1 MLALSIINVAATMSS
16 VALCLSPYPDFRQI
30 HRQKSTG
37 EVRILPVLMLC
48 CNCVL
53 WGLYG
58 LISGSYFPVM
68 SINIFGTI
76 TTVTFSSIFYRWSTD
91 RATLSKMAAC
101 TGLGLLTVVLFT
113 ILATTGAIPVS
124 TAQLIEIL
132 GYCAVT
138 INICLYAAP
147 LQTMKLVIR
156 TKSSASLPITMC
168 VVNLFNG
175 VLWCVY
181 AILYHDMFVL
191 TPNSLGVAMCVVQ
204 VSLGIKYRPK
214 KNEIDEVEVVEVVA
228 EVQTPEKI
236 EEIVKIEEPLS
247 RAKSEMTLAATT
259 CAEAVA
265 IEFIRSKSYRVVATP
280 QTA

>member
-1 MLALSIINVAATMSS
+1 MLALSIVNVAATISA
-16 VALCLSPYPDFRQI
+16 VALCLSPYPDFKRI
-30 HRQKSTG
+30 HAQKSTG
-37 EVRILPVLMLC
+37 EVRLLPVLMLC

-58 LISGSYFPVM
+58 FVSGSYFPVM

-91 RATLSKMAAC
+91 RATLNKMATC
-101 TGLGLLTVVLFT
+101 TGLGLLTAVAFT
-113 ILATTGAIPVS
+113 ALAKTAAIPVS
-124 TAQLIEIL
+124 SAQLEEIL
-132 GYCAVT
+132 GYCAVA

-156 TKSSASLPITMC
+156 TKSSASLPMTMC
-168 VVNLFNG
+168 VVNLLNG
-175 VLWCVY
+175 ALWCVY
-181 AILYHDMFVL
+181 ALLAHDMFVL
-191 TPNSLGVAMCVVQ
+191 TPNSLGVALCIVQ

-214 KNEIDEVEVVEVVA
+214 TQEIDEAQVVEVVT
-228 EVQTPEKI
+228 EVQTPATI
-236 EEIVKIEEPLS
+236 EEIVKTEPFG
-247 RAKSEMTLAATT
+247 RAKSEMAMAVTST

-265 IEFIRSKSYRVVATP
+265 LEFVRSKSYRVVATP